1 MAGCEKMSMWN
12 KTWRNEIFN
21 WLYYIRSIAVEWYL
35 FRKEGFFLSGSQEY
49 MVYYSHSTHKRNL
62 EDNLYS
68 LGIYKAFNIVKQK
81 MYWRIIL
88 MCSEC
93 MWTYNE
99 RIWIYCQGVW
109 RSGAIVATIFTLSCA
124 LSSPISTG
132 CSDESL
138 NLSIAVHM
146 LYFFLYFL
154 CFVCI
159 RERKS
164 LQSDS

>member
-1 MAGCEKMSMWN
+1 MKSLTGYI
-12 KTWRNEIFN
+12 IFDQLQLN
-21 WLYYIRSIAVEWYL
+21 DICLGR
-35 FRKEGFFLSGSQEY
+35 RGFFLSGSQEY

>member
-1 MAGCEKMSMWN
+1 
-12 KTWRNEIFN
+12 
-21 WLYYIRSIAVEWYL
+21 
-35 FRKEGFFLSGSQEY
+35 

-99 RIWIYCQGVW
+99 RIWICEEVVPLLGLYLPSPVLSRLLYQQAVVTGV
-109 RSGAIVATIFTLSCA
+109 
-124 LSSPISTG
+124 
-132 CSDESL
+132 
-138 NLSIAVHM
+138 
-146 LYFFLYFL
+146 
-154 CFVCI
+154 
-159 RERKS
+159 
-164 LQSDS
+164 